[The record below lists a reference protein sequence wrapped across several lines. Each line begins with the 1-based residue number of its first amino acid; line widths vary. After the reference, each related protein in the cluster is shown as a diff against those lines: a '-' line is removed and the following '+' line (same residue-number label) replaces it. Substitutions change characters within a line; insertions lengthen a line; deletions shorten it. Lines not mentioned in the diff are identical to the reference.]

1 MTAELTPTGES
12 NREARP
18 ASVHKGEPMLSNAR
32 ALTSIWLS
40 LCRVEPSVLHLRS
53 SPASGERQL
62 VTLSGEEIRKAL
74 QVFAAQTFCNELR
87 TCFGHDSQAVATFE
101 RAQAGRFLDLAWLRI
116 CIIEMKAP
124 KEAKRLGNDPQ
135 PV

>member
-1 MTAELTPTGES
+1 M
-12 NREARP
+12 
-18 ASVHKGEPMLSNAR
+18 
-32 ALTSIWLS
+32 
-40 LCRVEPSVLHLRS
+40 
-53 SPASGERQL
+53 
-62 VTLSGEEIRKAL
+62 TLSGEEIRKAL